1 MPINQMELRLVR
13 TVEILQRKIERI
25 EGLSRRIS
33 QLRGLIVLLG
43 IVGYVVLSQGG
54 YVQGSRL
61 MILATIGVFIGAVVW
76 HNRVIRG
83 KKRHIQY
90 QQIKRQH
97 LARLTRDWQ
106 NIPQIQHSLPDS
118 LHPFESDL
126 DLFGPNSLHHLI
138 DTAFS
143 IEGSSLLHRWLTL
156 LDPAVKEASRKQ
168 KLVRELIP
176 LVGFRDRIT
185 LETAMISGPKG
196 GPFKGNVLSDWL
208 ASHKVDGEIR
218 LVLGVLFG
226 LSALTIVLFV
236 LKMTSVIE
244 SSWWAYSLATYVVV
258 YLINFDKCKHLFD
271 EAEHL
276 HVEFEKVLPVF
287 GVMESFRFATGSA
300 LEAVVSSLQNPNAL
314 PSTYARRVLWLSM
327 AAGTQKN
334 EVLRIVLNVIVP
346 WELFFAFVL
355 EKMKGRLSTLLLPWL
370 EALQTVEAAS
380 SLATFASLNPTYSF
394 PTWTDQSD
402 EKALFEAAQ
411 LGHPLIPA
419 SSQVCNDFRIC
430 RVRDLALVTGSNMSG
445 KSTFLRTVGINLALA
460 NAGGPVNA
468 SSMEIAPLRMFTCIR
483 VADSVNDGISYF
495 YAEVKR
501 LKRMLTEL
509 ESESEYPMIYFVD
522 EVFRGTNNRERLI
535 GSRELLRQLC
545 MLNGVGLISTHDL
558 ELTSLAD
565 EMEGVTNF
573 HFRETIENGK
583 MSFDYL
589 LHPGP
594 SPTTN
599 ALTIME
605 LEGLIPKRPST
616 GIVA

>member
-1 MPINQMELRLVR
+1 VPTNQMELRLVR
-13 TVEILQRKIERI
+13 TVDILQRKIERI
-25 EGLSRRIS
+25 EGRSRRIS

-54 YVQGSRL
+54 FVQGSRL
-61 MILATIGVFIGAVVW
+61 IVLATIGVFIGAVVW

-106 NIPQIQHSLPDS
+106 NIPQILHSGPDS

-126 DLFGPNSLHHLI
+126 DLFGEGSLHHLI

-143 IEGSSLLHRWLTL
+143 IEGSTLLHRWLTL
-156 LDPAVKEASRKQ
+156 PDPAVREATRKQ
-168 KLVRELIP
+168 QMVQELIP

-196 GPFKGNVLSDWL
+196 GPFQGNVLSDWL
-208 ASHKVDGEIR
+208 ASHKVNGRIR
-218 LVLGVLFG
+218 LVLGILFG
-226 LSALTIVLFV
+226 LSALTLVLFV

-244 SSWWAYSLATYVVV
+244 SSWWAYSLLTYVVF
-258 YLINFDKCKHLFD
+258 YLMNFDKCEHLFD

-287 GVMESFRFATGSA
+287 GFIESFRFKTGSA
-300 LEAVVSSLQNPNAL
+300 LQEVASCLQNPGAL
-314 PSTYARRVLWLSM
+314 PSAYARKVLWLSM

-355 EKMKGRLSTLLLPWL
+355 EKMKTRVSTLLLPWL

-380 SLATFASLNPTYSF
+380 SLATFATLNPTYSF
-394 PTWTDQSD
+394 PTWTDHSD
-402 EKALFEAAQ
+402 DKLLFDATG

-419 SSQVCNDFRIC
+419 SSQVSNDFRIG
-430 RVRDLALVTGSNMSG
+430 RVHDLALVTGSNMSG

-460 NAGGPVNA
+460 NAGAPVNA
-468 SSMEIAPLRMFTCIR
+468 SRMEIAPLRMFTCIR

-545 MLNGVGLISTHDL
+545 TLNGVGLISTHDL

-565 EMEGVTNF
+565 EMAGVTNY

-605 LEGLIPKRPST
+605 LEGLIPKRVRT
-616 GIVA
+616 EGGE